1 MPMSSLR
8 IGADNGESCVRAL
21 YLHLDT
27 LEEDAE
33 YQFALLAHLKH
44 DTPDGVKT
52 AIDEQIEDLNHKLE
66 ENDGFALAEDE
77 SLPGNAERDNA
88 VTVAQLTQYMKVNL
102 DYLSLREGDGD
113 LGPNHQ

>member
-1 MPMSSLR
+1 MSSLR

-33 YQFALLAHLKH
+33 CQFALLALLKH

-52 AIDEQIEDLNHKLE
+52 AIDEQIEELIQRLE
-66 ENDGFALAEDE
+66 E
-77 SLPGNAERDNA
+77 RW
-88 VTVAQLTQYMKVNL
+88 
-102 DYLSLREGDGD
+102 
-113 LGPNHQ
+113 